1 MKKNRPLRRCAI
13 PPSLFKLFVA
23 MKLTILLIVLSVCQA
38 QATVHAQGN
47 ITLNVQ
53 QTEIGKVLNK
63 IEKSGEFRF
72 LYNYDLQSL
81 RKKVDITVQ
90 NAPLT
95 ETLSRL
101 FRNTD
106 LTYKLLGNNLVVVI
120 SNNPK
125 SKTSALPVK

>member
-1 MKKNRPLRRCAI
+1 MKKNRPLRRHAI

-23 MKLTILLIVLSVCQA
+23 MKLTILLIVLSVCQV

-53 QTEIGKVLNK
+53 ETEIGKVLNK

-81 RKKVDITVQ
+81 RKKVDISVQ
-90 NAPLT
+90 NAPLG
-95 ETLSRL
+95 ETLTRL
-101 FRNTD
+101 FRN
-106 LTYKLLGNNLVVVI
+106 
-120 SNNPK
+120 
-125 SKTSALPVK
+125 